1 MAPWDYRSTIAQE
14 EKEPRECRVIVS
26 RRESS
31 NELGNDSIDTTHAG
45 ARTEAAIV
53 ISHAH
58 AAVPNFTV
66 LGAARQVVDLVP
78 ITSIVKAVDPP
89 SGVALTLRRGLN

>member
-1 MAPWDYRSTIAQE
+1 VAAWDATSGIAQE

-31 NELGNDSIDTTHAG
+31 NELGNDSIDKSHAN

-53 ISHAH
+53 IRHAH
-58 AAVPNFTV
+58 ATVIIVTV
-66 LGAARQVVDLVP
+66 LGAAQHVIDLVP
-78 ITSIVKAVDPP
+78 IASIARVVDPP
-89 SGVALTLRRGLN
+89 SGVALTLCRGLN